1 MVESVT
7 WLLATGN
14 PGKVKELRRLLSAYP
29 INVQGLADF
38 DLPADAPE
46 TGETFIHN
54 AKQKA
59 IYYQERALIP
69 VLADDSGLEID
80 ALQGRPGV
88 HSAYFGDRPTAEARN
103 AYVLELLQGV
113 PAAQR
118 TARFRCMA
126 VFFDGTRWFQ
136 CDGTVEGWIAEA
148 PRGDGGFGYDPLF
161 LLEPEGVSLAEID
174 PVEKNKISHRG
185 KAFRGLCDV
194 LAQAG
199 VLPR

>member
-1 MVESVT
+1 MVDSVT

-14 PGKVKELRRLLSAYP
+14 AGKIKELRRLLAEYP
-29 INVQGLADF
+29 VSVKGLSDYG
-38 DLPADAPE
+38 LKGDAPE

-59 IYYQERALIP
+59 TYYKERVNVP

-88 HSAYFGDRPTAEARN
+88 HSAYFGNLTTAEERN
-103 AYVLELLQGV
+103 AYTLDLLKGV
-113 PAAQR
+113 PPERR

-126 VFFDGTRWFQ
+126 VFFDGARWFQ
-136 CDGTVEGWIAEA
+136 HDGTVEGWIAEA

-161 LLEPEGVSLAEID
+161 LLAPEGPGLAEID
-174 PVEKNKISHRG
+174 AVEKNKISHRG
-185 KAFRGLCDV
+185 KAFRGL
-194 LAQAG
+194 LADLAEAG

>member
-1 MVESVT
+1 MAVNVT

-14 PGKVKELRRLLSAYP
+14 AGKVKELHRLLAAYP
-29 INVQGLADF
+29 VTVQGLADF
-38 DLPADAPE
+38 GLAADAPE

-54 AKQKA
+54 AKEKA
-59 IYYQERALIP
+59 SYYAARVAVP

-88 HSAYFGDRPTAEARN
+88 HSAHFGDLATAEARN
-103 AYVLELLQGV
+103 DYVLELMRGV

-118 TARFRCMA
+118 SARFRCMA
-126 VFFDGTRWFQ
+126 VFYDGTRWFH

-148 PRGDGGFGYDPLF
+148 PRGERGFGYDPLF
-161 LLEPEGVSLAEID
+161 LLAPEGPSLAQID

-185 KAFRGLCDV
+185 KAFRALLAQ

-199 VLPR
+199 LLPA